1 MLQGS
6 LNIPFGLARLNAQLS
21 ASDLLRI
28 GELRKAKEYDNW
40 SDLFKDFLIEKGVAI
55 PSEFL

>member
-28 GELRKAKEYDNW
+28 GELRKEKEYDNW
-40 SDLFKDFLIEKGVAI
+40 SDLFKDFLIEKGIAI

>member
-1 MLQGS
+1 MLKGS
-6 LNIPFGLARLNAQLS
+6 LNIPFGLARLSPQLS

-28 GELRKAKEYDNW
+28 GELRKEKVYDSW
-40 SDLFKDFLIEKGVAI
+40 SELFKDFLTEKGIEI

>member
-21 ASDLLRI
+21 ASDLIRI
-28 GELRKAKEYDNW
+28 GELRQAKEYDSW
-40 SDLFKDFLIEKGVAI
+40 SELFKDFLIEKGISI
-55 PSEFL
+55 PLEFL

>member
-1 MLQGS
+1 MLKGS

-21 ASDLLRI
+21 ATDLLRI
-28 GELRKAKEYDNW
+28 KELRQEKEYDSW
-40 SDLFKDFLIEKGVAI
+40 SELFKDFLIEKGIPV

>member
-1 MLQGS
+1 MLKGS

-28 GELRKAKEYDNW
+28 GELRQEKEYSSW
-40 SDLFKDFLIEKGVAI
+40 VELFKDFLIGKGIPI

>member
-28 GELRKAKEYDNW
+28 GELRKEKEYDSW
-40 SDLFKDFLIEKGVAI
+40 SDLFKDFLVEKGIPI

>member
-1 MLQGS
+1 MLKGS

-21 ASDLLRI
+21 AEDLIRI
-28 GELRKAKEYDNW
+28 GELRQEKEYSSW
-40 SDLFKDFLIEKGVAI
+40 LELFKDFLIEKGVEI

>member
-1 MLQGS
+1 MLIGS

-21 ASDLLRI
+21 ASDLVRI
-28 GELRKAKEYDNW
+28 GELRQEKEYSSW
-40 SDLFKDFLIEKGVAI
+40 VELFKDFLIEKGIAI

>member
-6 LNIPFGLARLNAQLS
+6 LNIPFGLARLNPQLS
-21 ASDLLRI
+21 ALDLLRI
-28 GELRKAKEYDNW
+28 GELRKEKEYDSW
-40 SDLFKDFLIEKGVAI
+40 SDLFKDFLGEKGIAI

>member
-1 MLQGS
+1 MLKGS

-28 GELRKAKEYDNW
+28 KELRQEKEYDSW
-40 SDLFKDFLIEKGVAI
+40 SELFKDFLIEKGIPV

>member
-6 LNIPFGLARLNAQLS
+6 LNIPFGLARLNPQLS

-28 GELRKAKEYDNW
+28 GELRKEKEYDNW
-40 SDLFKDFLIEKGVAI
+40 SDLFKDFLIEKGIAI

>member
-1 MLQGS
+1 MLIGS
-6 LNIPFGLARLNAQLS
+6 LNIPFGLARLNPQLS

-28 GELRKAKEYDNW
+28 GEMRKAKEYDSW
-40 SDLFKDFLIEKGVAI
+40 VELFKDFLIEKSIAI

>member
-1 MLQGS
+1 MLKGS

-21 ASDLLRI
+21 ASDLIRI
-28 GELRKAKEYDNW
+28 GELRKEKEYDSW
-40 SDLFKDFLIEKGVAI
+40 SELFKDFLIEKGIEV

>member
-28 GELRKAKEYDNW
+28 GELRKEKEYDNW
-40 SDLFKDFLIEKGVAI
+40 SDLFKDFLIEKGIAI
-55 PSEFL
+55 PADFL